1 MSSSSSSRLASNSQ
15 AKTKVTGYDSLNAFL
30 ISAIIL
36 VGFMVTLLF
45 CIWLTM
51 ILDFSGR
58 QPAMLVAYE
67 EPFGNEKPEG
77 YEDDIFEPGV
87 EEFPEVETPQLKD
100 ALEAVTEAV
109 SSVKANLEARD
120 GDAAEMGRGKGFGS
134 RDGGPGNGNADVIP
148 EHKRWKIDYESNN
161 ISEYA
166 KQLSFFEIDI
176 GAVSQN
182 TNGITRLHDVGGNPQ
197 TIVTE
202 RSAEKKTLYFTHE
215 KRRMRRW
222 DETLVK
228 QNGIDLDGS
237 FTVQFYPMKTRVL
250 LRQIE
255 QAYLTEIGRTL
266 PDVRRTFFKVVPS
279 AGGFE
284 FKLTDMNFR
293 L

>member
-1 MSSSSSSRLASNSQ
+1 MSTHTSKVVAPH
-15 AKTKVTGYDSLNAFL
+15 AKTQVSSYDSMNAFL
-30 ISAIIL
+30 ISAIML

-45 CIWLTM
+45 IIWLTM
-51 ILDFSGR
+51 VLDFSGR
-58 QPAMLVAYE
+58 SPAMLVAYE

-77 YEDDIFEPGV
+77 FEDDIYEPGV

-100 ALEAVTEAV
+100 ALEAVTDAV

-134 RDGGPGNGNADVIP
+134 RDGGPGTGNSDVIP

-176 GAVSQN
+176 GVIQEN
-182 TNGITRLHDVGGNPQ
+182 TNGIVRLRDVGGAPQ
-197 TIVTE
+197 AISTD
-202 RSAEKKTLYFTHE
+202 RNAEKKSLYFTHE

-228 QNGIDLDGS
+228 NNRVDLNGS

-250 LRQIE
+250 LRQVE
-255 QAYLTEIGRTL
+255 QAYLTEVGRTL
-266 PDVRRTFFKVVPS
+266 RDVRRTYFKVVPS

>member
-1 MSSSSSSRLASNSQ
+1 MSSNTSKMPLGSGAR
-15 AKTKVTGYDSLNAFL
+15 TKVSHYDSLNAIL
-30 ISAIIL
+30 ISAIVL
-36 VGFMVTLLF
+36 VGFFVTLLF
-45 CIWLTM
+45 IIWLTM
-51 ILDFSGR
+51 VLDFSGR

-77 YEDDIFEPGV
+77 FEDDIYEPGV

-109 SSVKANLEARD
+109 SSVRANLEARD
-120 GDAAEMGRGKGFGS
+120 GDAAEMGRGAGAGS
-134 RDGGPGNGNADVIP
+134 RDGGPGTGNADVIP

-166 KQLSFFEIDI
+166 KQLSFFDIDI
-176 GAVSQN
+176 GTVQQN
-182 TNGITRLHDVGGNPQ
+182 TNGIVRLRDVGGNPQ
-197 TIVTE
+197 VISTD
-202 RSAEKKTLYFTHE
+202 RKAEKKTLYFSHE

-228 QNGIDLDGS
+228 NNGIDLEGS

-266 PDVRRTFFKVVPS
+266 RDVRRTYFKVVPS

>member
-1 MSSSSSSRLASNSQ
+1 MSSNTSKMRLGSGAR
-15 AKTKVTGYDSLNAFL
+15 TKVSHYDTLNAML
-30 ISAIIL
+30 ISAIVV
-36 VGFMVTLLF
+36 VGFLVTLLF
-45 CIWLTM
+45 LIWLTM
-51 ILDFSGR
+51 VLDFSRR

-77 YEDDIFEPGV
+77 FEDDIYEPGV

-109 SSVKANLEARD
+109 SSVRANLEARD
-120 GDAAEMGRGKGFGS
+120 GDAAEMGRGAGAGS
-134 RDGGPGNGNADVIP
+134 RDGGPGTGNADVIP

-166 KQLSFFEIDI
+166 KQLSFFDIDI
-176 GAVSQN
+176 GTVQQN
-182 TNGITRLHDVGGNPQ
+182 TNGIVRLRDVGGNPQ
-197 TIVTE
+197 TISTD
-202 RSAEKKTLYFTHE
+202 RKAEKKTLYFSHE

-228 QNGIDLDGS
+228 NNGIDLEGS

-250 LRQIE
+250 LRQVE
-255 QAYLTEIGRTL
+255 QAYLTEVGRTL
-266 PDVRRTFFKVVPS
+266 RDVRRTYFKVVPS

>member
-1 MSSSSSSRLASNSQ
+1 MSSNTSKMRLGSGAR
-15 AKTKVTGYDSLNAFL
+15 TKVSHYDTLNGML
-30 ISAIIL
+30 ISAIVV
-36 VGFMVTLLF
+36 VGFLVTLLF
-45 CIWLTM
+45 LIWLTM
-51 ILDFSGR
+51 VLDFSGR

-77 YEDDIFEPGV
+77 FEDDIYEPGV

-109 SSVKANLEARD
+109 SSVRANLEARD
-120 GDAAEMGRGKGFGS
+120 GDAAEMGRGAGFGS
-134 RDGGPGNGNADVIP
+134 RDGGPGTGNADVIP

-166 KQLSFFEIDI
+166 KQLSFFDIDI
-176 GAVSQN
+176 GTVQQN
-182 TNGITRLHDVGGNPQ
+182 TNGIVRLRDVGGNPQ
-197 TIVTE
+197 TISTD
-202 RSAEKKTLYFTHE
+202 RKAEKKTLYFSHE

-228 QNGIDLDGS
+228 NNGIDLEGS

-250 LRQIE
+250 LRQVE
-255 QAYLTEIGRTL
+255 QAYLTEVGRTL
-266 PDVRRTFFKVVPS
+266 RDVRRTYFKVVPS

>member
-1 MSSSSSSRLASNSQ
+1 MSANTSKVVAPH
-15 AKTKVTGYDSLNAFL
+15 AKTQVSSYDSMNAFL
-30 ISAIIL
+30 ISAIML

-45 CIWLTM
+45 IIWLTM
-51 ILDFSGR
+51 VLDFSGR
-58 QPAMLVAYE
+58 SPAMLVAYE

-77 YEDDIFEPGV
+77 FEDDIYEPGV

-100 ALEAVTEAV
+100 ALEAVTDAV

-134 RDGGPGNGNADVIP
+134 RDGGPGTGNADVIP

-176 GAVSQN
+176 GVIQEN
-182 TNGITRLHDVGGNPQ
+182 TNGIVRLRNVGGAPQ
-197 TIVTE
+197 TISTD
-202 RSAEKKTLYFTHE
+202 RNAEKKSLYFTHE

-228 QNGIDLDGS
+228 NNRVDLDGS

-255 QAYLTEIGRTL
+255 QAYLTEVGRTL
-266 PDVRRTFFKVVPS
+266 RDVRRTYFKVVPS

>member
-1 MSSSSSSRLASNSQ
+1 MSSNTSKMRLGSGAR
-15 AKTKVTGYDSLNAFL
+15 TKVSHYDTLNGML
-30 ISAIIL
+30 VSAIVV
-36 VGFMVTLLF
+36 VGFLVTLLF
-45 CIWLTM
+45 LIWLTM
-51 ILDFSGR
+51 VLDFSRR

-77 YEDDIFEPGV
+77 FEDDIYEPGV

-109 SSVKANLEARD
+109 SSVRANLEARD
-120 GDAAEMGRGKGFGS
+120 GDAAEMGRGAGFGS
-134 RDGGPGNGNADVIP
+134 RDGGPGTGNADVIP

-176 GAVSQN
+176 GTVQQN
-182 TNGITRLHDVGGNPQ
+182 TNGIVRLRDVGGSPQ
-197 TIVTE
+197 AISTD
-202 RSAEKKTLYFTHE
+202 RKAEKKTLYFSHE

-228 QNGIDLDGS
+228 NNGIDLEGS

-255 QAYLTEIGRTL
+255 QAYLTEVGRTL
-266 PDVRRTFFKVVPS
+266 RDVRRTYFKVVPS

>member
-1 MSSSSSSRLASNSQ
+1 MSSNTSKMRLGSGAR
-15 AKTKVTGYDSLNAFL
+15 TKVSHYDALNGML
-30 ISAIIL
+30 VSAIVV
-36 VGFMVTLLF
+36 VGFLVTLLF
-45 CIWLTM
+45 LIWLTM
-51 ILDFSGR
+51 VLDFSRR
-58 QPAMLVAYE
+58 QPAILVAYE

-77 YEDDIFEPGV
+77 FEDDIYEPGV

-109 SSVKANLEARD
+109 SSVRANLEARD
-120 GDAAEMGRGKGFGS
+120 GDAAEMGRGAGFGS
-134 RDGGPGNGNADVIP
+134 RDGGPGTGNADVIP

-166 KQLSFFEIDI
+166 KQLSFFDIDI
-176 GAVSQN
+176 GTVQQN
-182 TNGITRLHDVGGNPQ
+182 TNGIVRLRDVGGNPQ
-197 TIVTE
+197 AISTD
-202 RSAEKKTLYFTHE
+202 RKAEKKTLYFSHE

-228 QNGIDLDGS
+228 NNGIDLEGS

-250 LRQIE
+250 LRQVE
-255 QAYLTEIGRTL
+255 QAYLTEVGRTL
-266 PDVRRTFFKVVPS
+266 RDVRRTYFKVVPS

>member
-1 MSSSSSSRLASNSQ
+1 MSSNTSKMRLGSGAR
-15 AKTKVTGYDSLNAFL
+15 TKVSHYDTLNAML
-30 ISAIIL
+30 ISAIVV
-36 VGFMVTLLF
+36 VGFLVTLLF
-45 CIWLTM
+45 LIWLTM
-51 ILDFSGR
+51 VLDFSRR

-77 YEDDIFEPGV
+77 FEDDIYEPGV

-109 SSVKANLEARD
+109 SSVRANLEARD
-120 GDAAEMGRGKGFGS
+120 GDAAEMGRGAGFGS
-134 RDGGPGNGNADVIP
+134 RDGGPGTGNADVIP

-166 KQLSFFEIDI
+166 KQLSFFDIDI
-176 GAVSQN
+176 GTVQQN
-182 TNGITRLHDVGGNPQ
+182 TNGIVRLRDVGGNPQ
-197 TIVTE
+197 TISTD
-202 RSAEKKTLYFTHE
+202 RKAEKKTLYFSHE

-228 QNGIDLDGS
+228 NNGIDLEGS

-250 LRQIE
+250 LRQVE
-255 QAYLTEIGRTL
+255 QAYLTEVGRTL
-266 PDVRRTFFKVVPS
+266 RDVRRTYFKVVPS

>member
-1 MSSSSSSRLASNSQ
+1 MSTNSQ
-15 AKTKVTGYDSLNAFL
+15 KMLAGVDAKTKVSSYDTLNAFL
-30 ISAIIL
+30 ISAILL
-36 VGFMVTLLF
+36 VGFLVSLVFL
-45 CIWLTM
+45 IWLTM

-58 QPAMLVAYE
+58 QPAAMVAYE

-77 YEDDIFEPGV
+77 FEDDIFEPGV

-100 ALEAVTEAV
+100 ALEAVTDAV

-166 KQLSFFEIDI
+166 KQLSFFAIDI
-176 GAVSQN
+176 GAIDQN
-182 TNGITRLHDVGGNPQ
+182 TNSIARISDVGGRPRVIS
-197 TIVTE
+197 TD
-202 RSAEKKTLYFTHE
+202 RKAENKSLYFAHE

-222 DETLVK
+222 DETLAT
-228 QNGIDLDGS
+228 QNGVQLDGR

-255 QAYLTEIGRTL
+255 QAHLTKVGRTL
-266 PDVRRTFFKVVPS
+266 KEVRRTYFKVVPS

-284 FKLTDMNFR
+284 FKLTEMNYR

>member
-1 MSSSSSSRLASNSQ
+1 MRLGSGAR
-15 AKTKVTGYDSLNAFL
+15 TKVSHYDALNGML
-30 ISAIIL
+30 VSAIVV
-36 VGFMVTLLF
+36 VGFLVTLLF
-45 CIWLTM
+45 LIWLTM
-51 ILDFSGR
+51 VLDFSRR
-58 QPAMLVAYE
+58 QPAILVAYE

-77 YEDDIFEPGV
+77 FEDDIYEPGV

-109 SSVKANLEARD
+109 SSVRANLEARD
-120 GDAAEMGRGKGFGS
+120 GDAAEMGRGAGFGS
-134 RDGGPGNGNADVIP
+134 RDGGPGTGNADVIP

-166 KQLSFFEIDI
+166 KQLSFFDIDI
-176 GAVSQN
+176 GTVQQN
-182 TNGITRLHDVGGNPQ
+182 TNGIVRLRDVGGNPQ
-197 TIVTE
+197 AISTD
-202 RSAEKKTLYFTHE
+202 RKAEKKTLYFSHE

-228 QNGIDLDGS
+228 NNGIDLEGS

-250 LRQIE
+250 LRQVE
-255 QAYLTEIGRTL
+255 QAYLTEVGRTL
-266 PDVRRTFFKVVPS
+266 RDVRRTYFKVVPS